1 MKKSKRSSR
10 REFLS
15 KLTLGA
21 AAVSVPGILTASP
34 RNRKEIEIPRRAE
47 QKKYAANDK
56 IRLATI
62 GYGIQG
68 TGDTAGALDVDGV
81 EFVAACDLY
90 DGRLQNAKEK
100 YGKDIFTT
108 RDYREILSR
117 KDIDAVIIA
126 VPDHWHQRIGI
137 DAMKAKKAV
146 YLEKPMVK
154 RWEDGQSIIN
164 AEKENNAILQ
174 IGSQGISG
182 LADEKARE
190 LYLSGAIGDLIM
202 VEIFND
208 RYSAE
213 GAWQYP
219 IPPDA
224 SPSTID
230 FDKFLGT
237 APKVP
242 FDPTRFF
249 RWRNY
254 QDYGTGVAGDLFV
267 HSFTSLHYVID
278 SHGPVRAVSTGG
290 TRFWKDGRDV
300 PDIMLS
306 LYDFP
311 QTKTHPAFNAIL
323 RINFTAGN
331 GGGGGFRL
339 IGSEGEISLGWQGV
353 TVKKQKMGMKPSG
366 YSLKAYSKAMRDEI
380 VKEYDAKYADRDRS
394 MNPPDEV
401 VYNPPKDYKGADYDH
416 FVTFFNA
423 MRGDNKIRENATYGL
438 RAAGAALLSNYSYF
452 GKKIVNWDPEA
463 MKLL

>member
-1 MKKSKRSSR
+1 MKKSKKNSR

-15 KLTLGA
+15 QLTLGA
-21 AAVSVPGILTASP
+21 AALSMPGIIKAST
-34 RNRKEIEIPRRAE
+34 RNSREIEISPR
-47 QKKYAANDK
+47 QYGKKYSANDK

-62 GYGIQG
+62 GVGIQG
-68 TGDTAGALDVDGV
+68 TGDSLGAVDVDGV

-90 DGRLQNAKEK
+90 TGRLDRAKENF
-100 YGKDIFTT
+100 GKDIFVTK
-108 RDYREILSR
+108 DYREILSR

-137 DAMKAKKAV
+137 DAMKAGKAV

-154 RWEDGQSIIN
+154 RWEDGQAVID
-164 AEKENNAILQ
+164 AERDNKAILQ
-174 IGSQGISG
+174 IGSQGISS
-182 LADEKARE
+182 LEDEKARE
-190 LYLSGAIGDLIM
+190 LYLGGAIGELIM
-202 VEIFND
+202 VDIFND
-208 RYSAE
+208 RYSSE

-230 FDKFLGT
+230 FDQFLGN

-242 FDPTRFF
+242 YDPIRFF

-267 HSFTSLHYVID
+267 HSFTSLNYIID

-306 LYDFP
+306 LYDYP
-311 QTKTHPAFNAIL
+311 ETKTHPAFNAIL

-331 GGGGGFRL
+331 GGGSGFRL
-339 IGSEGEISLGWQGV
+339 IGSEGELTVGWNGV
-353 TVKKQKMGMKPSG
+353 TVRKQKMDMKPSE
-366 YSLKAYSKAMRDEI
+366 YSLKAYTKAMQDEI
-380 VKEYDAKYADRDRS
+380 VKEYNAKYSTYDRAMD
-394 MNPPDEV
+394 PPEEV
-401 VYNPPKDYKGADYDH
+401 VYKSPKGYKGADYDH
-416 FVTFFNA
+416 FITFFNA
-423 MRGDNKIRENATYGL
+423 VRGNNKILENATCGL

-452 GKKIVNWDPEA
+452 QHKIVNWDPDN
-463 MKLL
+463 MKML